1 MMEMTANPLT
11 TSLISPSCAFAPA
24 LESITTDTDA
34 AAPDRATTIY
44 FLSAFTIGQAIQIN
58 DGMLHPAGLGWLG
71 LTLVILASALR
82 PQDRLLPRVAKLS
95 PTVIV
100 AVALAIQWG
109 EQLFWGIRWSER
121 TVGSIGWFI
130 AAMGIAGLGA
140 AIIVRFARR
149 APLGLAILILGH
161 LLASYYVIGSQPQPR
176 IDVWH
181 IQQTGAT
188 ALLHGENPYENI
200 YRNIYDPD
208 TSFYGPGMCKDGW
221 LTCGF
226 PYPPLSIIAALPG
239 RIVGDVRWSHVA
251 FMELAAIVLA
261 LCLPRPHGIWSAAM
275 LLLMPRSLLIVKF
288 GWTEPLVVL
297 LFVATLYCAIRAPKW
312 LWLALGLL
320 LASKQYTVLMIPL
333 VVAHLLRGSSWRE
346 IARLLLKS
354 AAVAL
359 VVTLPMALWDWHA
372 FVNSVIM
379 THLHQPFRMEALS
392 FTAML
397 ARMTGVQI
405 GAGLGFLIAIAA
417 MFWTARQAPRTP
429 AGFAAA
435 TALVFGL
442 FFAFNKQA
450 ACNYYFLVFAACVCA
465 AASIQLDALR
475 GIAGEIDR

>member
-1 MMEMTANPLT
+1 MTEMTANPFP
-11 TSLISPSCAFAPA
+11 TSLIAPGRAFAPA

-34 AAPDRATTIY
+34 AAPDRATTLY

-95 PTVIV
+95 PTMIV
-100 AVALAIQWG
+100 AIALGIQWG

-181 IQQTGAT
+181 MQQTGAT

-239 RIVGDVRWSHVA
+239 RMIGDVRWSHVA
-251 FMELAAIVLA
+251 FMELAAILLA

-297 LFVATLYCAIRAPKW
+297 LFVATLYCAIRAPNW

-417 MFWTARQAPRTP
+417 MFWTARHASRTP

-465 AASIQLDALR
+465 AASIQLAALR
-475 GIAGEIDR
+475 PSAGENDR